1 MDWPIIGGPL
11 LLWLHLSEQS
21 ESDECLSLSL
31 EDNQNQFQGRKY
43 ILPLYVFYCIAC
55 ILVFYDKI

>member
-1 MDWPIIGGPL
+1 MDWPIIGEPL

-21 ESDECLSLSL
+21 GSDGCLSL

-43 ILPLYVFYCIAC
+43 ILQ
-55 ILVFYDKI
+55 